1 MSDFLKSKHK
11 NPAILDCDGKIER
24 KMTQGTPLFLA
35 ISNFVHDWSNS
46 HAALSACSQLDILT
60 AGFSGIH
67 KSDYKHCQI

>member
-35 ISNFVHDWSNS
+35 ISDFVHDWSNS

-60 AGFSGIH
+60 AGFTGFPSRII
-67 KSDYKHCQI
+67 KHC